1 MGFLK
6 SFRFAGAL
14 LAAFTLQQELLA
26 QLPVPTGLQ
35 PGDTYHLIFNSS
47 TFTNALSS
55 DINVYND
62 FVQAAADAAGI
73 GASEGVTWKA
83 VASTASIDARVNA
96 SVGLSTPV
104 YNTRAAGLEKVA
116 DGFVDLWDTTIDNFP
131 KYDEFGNENPI
142 DAWTGSNAV
151 GLRAAGSTLG
161 DPSGTAWCGRP
172 TLLNSQWLSILQP
185 NTLTQLPLYALSE
198 ALTVPEID
206 ADFDT
211 DFDIDGTDFLLW
223 QRGNGDSDG
232 NGTTD
237 SVDLANWQSQYQAGS
252 LSASQAALSTV
263 SVPEPTGLLLLTLA
277 LVTVVVR
284 RSAA

>member
-6 SFRFAGAL
+6 SFRVVCGLFAAL
-14 LAAFTLQQELLA
+14 VMQHELLA
-26 QLPVPTGLQ
+26 QLPVPTGLE

-83 VASTASIDARVNA
+83 VASTASIDARTNA
-96 SVGLSTPV
+96 PIGLSTPV

-131 KYDEFGNENPI
+131 KYDEYGNENI
-142 DAWTGSNAV
+142 VDAWTGSTPV
-151 GLRAAGSTLG
+151 GLRATGLTLG

-172 TLLNSQWLSILQP
+172 TLLSSQWLSILQP
-185 NTLTQLPLYALSE
+185 STFTQLPLYAMSE
-198 ALTVPEID
+198 ALTVPEVD
-206 ADFDT
+206 ADFDA
-211 DFDIDGTDFLLW
+211 DNDIDGADFLIW
-223 QRGNGDSDG
+223 QQGNGDSDG
-232 NGTTD
+232 NGTSD
-237 SVDLANWQSQYQAGS
+237 AVDLANWQSQYQAGTLGAS
-252 LSASQAALSTV
+252 QTMLSAA

-277 LVTVVVR
+277 LLTV
-284 RSAA
+284 AAKR